1 LYSKIITIMNID
13 YENGELQSK
22 TVWFRGETDEGK
34 GFTIMANW
42 NDWDDWNV
50 TPDEITFD
58 DEELTDDEC
67 QQIVDEFLAEMNS

>member
-1 LYSKIITIMNID
+1 MNIN

-34 GFTIMANW
+34 KFTIMANW

-58 DEELTDDEC
+58 DEDLTDDEC
-67 QQIVDEFLAEMNS
+67 QQIIEEFLAEMNG